1 MIIDFGK
8 HLGMEE
14 ENRMT
19 KVLIR
24 KADRKPLLH
33 SSQQCVR
40 YYVGFL
46 FLVSIYVVDL
56 Q

>member
-1 MIIDFGK
+1 MIIDLGK
-8 HLGMEE
+8 HLGMQE
-14 ENRMT
+14 ENRMM

-24 KADRKPLLH
+24 KADKKPLLH
-33 SSQQCVR
+33 SSQQCVQ

-46 FLVSIYVVDL
+46 FLVSMYVVDL